1 MEYGHDVTERL
12 TSNSFLM
19 DGWKVKLIFVSY
31 QTNVFVTVCLQCKP
45 DEWLDVD
52 TLKGSPIIQ
61 FWPENMPQYM
71 QLL

>member
-45 DEWLDVD
+45 DE
-52 TLKGSPIIQ
+52 
-61 FWPENMPQYM
+61 
-71 QLL
+71 